1 MTELNA
7 ELKAELVAIGSVN
20 VDESVLSKISV
31 SAAGPG
37 TGLKSIF
44 FTSGGHRVRLEINKD
59 SPLTLVRKNNDFA
72 IFRDNKELVR
82 GDVEPILAHCP
93 EQAYITLSERCVYD
107 CKFCSVPKLQG
118 KVKSQEEVVAMVE
131 QAQKTGKLK
140 AIALTSGVEKSPE
153 AEIDRVIDVVKA
165 VKKYNVPIGV
175 SVHPTKDSSQRL
187 KDAGVVEIKYNVETM
202 DRAIFERV
210 CTGRKGFS
218 LDFIL
223 ESLRDAVTVFGKN
236 RVSTNF
242 IIGLGETD
250 ECVRD
255 GVEYLAQTGVIPIL
269 RPITLP
275 PLRKGELEATRPSA
289 ERLLKLA
296 RMTRNILDKYGLR
309 VDVAQTMCLP
319 CTGCDI
325 TPYRDV

>member
-7 ELKAELVAIGSVN
+7 EKKAELVAIGTVN
-20 VDESVLSKISV
+20 VYESLLSRISV
-31 SAAGPG
+31 SSAGPG

-44 FTSGGHRVRLEINKD
+44 FSSGGHRVRLEINKD
-59 SPLTLVRKNNDFA
+59 SPLKMSKANGDF
-72 IFRDNKELVR
+72 IIWKDGKELVR
-82 GDVEPILAHCP
+82 GEIEPIFAHCP

-118 KVKSQEEVVAMVE
+118 KIKTLEEVVAMVE
-131 QAQKTGKLK
+131 QAKKTGKLK
-140 AIALTSGVEKSPE
+140 AIALTSGIVKSPE
-153 AEIDRVIDVVKA
+153 DEIDRVIDVVNA
-165 VKKYNVPIGV
+165 LKKYNVPIGV

-187 KDAGVVEIKYNVETM
+187 KDAGVVEVKYNVETM
-202 DRAIFERV
+202 DRAIFERN
-210 CTGRKGFS
+210 CKGRKGLS

-223 ESLRDAVTVFGKN
+223 DSLRDAVRVFGAN

-250 ECVRD
+250 ECVRA
-255 GVEYLAQTGVIPIL
+255 GVEYLARMGVIPIL
-269 RPITLP
+269 RPITIP
-275 PLRKGELEATRPSA
+275 PLRKDELEATRPSA

-296 RMTRNILDKYGLR
+296 RMTREILDKYGLN
-309 VDVAQTMCLP
+309 VEEAQTMCLP

>member
-1 MTELNA
+1 MTEMNA
-7 ELKAELVAIGSVN
+7 EIKAELVAVGSVD

-44 FTSGGHRVRLEINKD
+44 FTSGGHRVRLEVGKD
-59 SPLTLVRKNNDFA
+59 SPLKMKKANADFV
-72 IFRDNKELVR
+72 ILKEGKELVR
-82 GDVEPILAHCP
+82 GDIEPILAHCP

-118 KVKSQEEVVAMVE
+118 KVKTLEDVVTMVE
-131 QAQKTGKLK
+131 QAQKTGSLK
-140 AIALTSGVEKSPE
+140 AIALTSGITKSPE
-153 AEIDRVIDVVKA
+153 DEIERVVEVVKA
-165 VKKYNVPIGV
+165 LKKYNVPMGV

-187 KDAGVVEIKYNVETM
+187 KDAGVVEVKYNVETM
-202 DRAIFERV
+202 NREIFERV
-210 CTGRKGFS
+210 CKGRKGLS
-218 LDFIL
+218 LEFIL
-223 ESLRDAVTVFGKN
+223 ESLRNAVAVFGMN

-250 ECVRD
+250 ECVRE
-255 GVEYLAQTGVIPIL
+255 GVEYLAKMGVIPIL
-269 RPITLP
+269 RPITIP

-296 RMTRNILDKYGLR
+296 RMTRGKLEKYGLH
-309 VDVAQTMCLP
+309 VYVAQTMCLP

-325 TPYRDV
+325 TPCRDV

>member
-1 MTELNA
+1 MPELNA
-7 ELKAELVAIGSVN
+7 EIKAELVAVGSVD
-20 VDESVLSKISV
+20 VDESVLSRISV
-31 SAAGPG
+31 STAGPG

-44 FTSGGHRVRLEINKD
+44 FKSGGHRVRLEINKD
-59 SPLTLVRKNNDFA
+59 SPLKLVKENDDFV
-72 IFRDNKELVR
+72 IFSGDKELVR

-118 KVKSQEEVVAMVE
+118 KVKTMEEVVAMVE
-131 QAQKTGKLK
+131 HAQQTGQLK
-140 AIALTSGVEKSPE
+140 AIALTSGITGSPE
-153 AEIDRVIDVVKA
+153 EEIDRVIELVQALKNFD
-165 VKKYNVPIGV
+165 VPIGV

-187 KDAGVVEIKYNVETM
+187 KDAGVVEVKYNVETM
-202 DRAIFERV
+202 DREIFERV
-210 CTGRKGFS
+210 CKGRKGLA
-218 LDFIL
+218 LDFVL
-223 ESLRDAVTVFGKN
+223 ESLRDAVAVFDKN

-250 ECVRD
+250 ECVRE
-255 GVEYLAQTGVIPIL
+255 GVEYLAQMGVIPIL
-269 RPITLP
+269 RPITIP

-296 RMTRNILDKYGLR
+296 AMTREILAKYGLR
-309 VDVAQTMCLP
+309 VDVSQTMCLP

>member
-1 MTELNA
+1 MTGMNA
-7 ELKAELVAIGSVN
+7 AIKAELVAVGSVDL
-20 VDESVLSKISV
+20 DESLVFRIST
-31 SAAGPG
+31 SSAGPG

-59 SPLTLVRKNNDFA
+59 SPLKMIKENGDF
-72 IFRDNKELVR
+72 IIIKDDKELVR
-82 GDVEPILAHCP
+82 GDIEPILLHCP
-93 EQAYITLSERCVYD
+93 EQAYITLSEQCIYD

-118 KVKSQEEVVAMVE
+118 NVKTLEEVIHLVD
-131 QAQKTGKLK
+131 QAQKTGRLK
-140 AIALTSGVEKSPE
+140 AIALTSGIAKSPE
-153 AEIDRVIDVVKA
+153 NEIDRVIEVVNALRKFD
-165 VKKYNVPIGV
+165 VPIGV

-187 KDAGVVEIKYNVETM
+187 KDVGVVEVKYNVETM
-202 DRAIFERV
+202 DRKIFERV
-210 CTGRKGFS
+210 CKGRKGLS

-223 ESLRDAVTVFGKN
+223 ESLKDAVKVFGKN

-250 ECVRD
+250 ECVRE
-255 GVEYLAQTGVIPIL
+255 GVEYLTKMGVIPIL
-269 RPITLP
+269 RPITIP
-275 PLRKGELEATRPSA
+275 PLRKGEIEASRPSA

-296 RMTRNILDKYGLR
+296 KMTHEILDKYGLR

-325 TPYRDV
+325 TPYRDI

>member
-7 ELKAELVAIGSVN
+7 EIKAALVAIGSVN
-20 VDESVLSKISV
+20 VDESVLPKISV

-44 FTSGGHRVRLEINKD
+44 FNSDGHRVRLEINKN
-59 SPLTLVRKNNDFA
+59 SPLKLVKENDDFA
-72 IFRDNKELVR
+72 ILKDNKELVR

-93 EQAYITLSERCVYD
+93 EQAYITLSERCIYD

-118 KVKSQEEVVAMVE
+118 KVKSLEEVVAMVE

-153 AEIDRVIDVVKA
+153 AEIDRVIDAVKA
-165 VKKYNVPIGV
+165 LRKYNVPIGV
-175 SVHPTKDSSQRL
+175 SVHPTKDSSRRL

-202 DRAIFERV
+202 DRAIFEQV
-210 CTGRKGFS
+210 CKGRKGFS

-255 GVEYLAQTGVIPIL
+255 GVEYLAQIGVIPIL

-296 RMTRNILDKYGLR
+296 RMTRDIVEKYGLR

>member
-1 MTELNA
+1 MTKLNG
-7 ELKAELVAIGSVN
+7 EIKAELVAAGSVN
-20 VDESVLSKISV
+20 VDELQLSRIST
-31 SAAGPG
+31 SSAGPG

-59 SPLTLVRKNNDFA
+59 SPLKMSKANGDFV
-72 IFRDNKELVR
+72 ILKEGKELVR
-82 GDVEPILAHCP
+82 GEIELILAHCP

-118 KVKSQEEVVAMVE
+118 RVKTMEEVVNMVE
-131 QAQKTGKLK
+131 QAQKTGMLK
-140 AIALTSGVEKSPE
+140 AIALTSGIVESPE
-153 AEIDRVIDVVKA
+153 AEIDRVIEVVQA
-165 VKKYNVPIGV
+165 LKKFNVPIGV

-187 KDAGVVEIKYNVETM
+187 KDAGVVEVKYNVETM
-202 DRAIFERV
+202 DREIFERV
-210 CTGRKGFS
+210 CKGRKGLS

-223 ESLRDAVTVFGKN
+223 ESLWGAVKVFGKN

-255 GVEYLAQTGVIPIL
+255 GVEYLAKMGAIPIL
-269 RPITLP
+269 RPITIP

-296 RMTRNILDKYGLR
+296 RMTRELLAKYGLR
-309 VDVAQTMCLP
+309 VDVSQTMCLP